1 MTRFDLLQMCKFEE
15 VNPQKLAT
23 CEPFECENKDLND
36 FFAND
41 AVKYAERLLGKT
53 YLFCLKDNSD
63 VIVAAFTVSNDSIR
77 MTNKLNQESK

>member
-1 MTRFDLLQMCKFEE
+1 MI
-15 VNPQKLAT
+15 
-23 CEPFECENKDLND
+23 

-53 YLFCLKDNSD
+53 YLFCLKDNPD

-77 MTNKLNQESK
+77 MTNKLNQESKQFFLQNTELED